1 MKKYLF
7 VVPSL
12 SKGGAEKVV
21 SILSSNLVEK
31 KRKAVVITHFRT
43 NGDYKIHPNVKIICL
58 SNLIEEEYR
67 KKMSIVFLL
76 KLLFRL
82 RKNIKIEN
90 PDYILPFLWT
100 TCIRTEI
107 ALLFSKYKERV
118 IQTVRN
124 NPDIFPKQKIL
135 RRYRNF
141 LIFKSKKTIVQNEDQ
156 KKYFNKKIQKKI
168 FVLANPVAKEL
179 FEIEKKKHKN
189 YNIIGVGRLEEQK
202 NFELLINS
210 FYEVSKNRNDIYL
223 KIYGEGSKK
232 EKLQNL
238 IDNLNIS
245 DIVSLE
251 GRKNNYEEIY
261 SLADIYVLSS
271 KCEGMPNTLLEAM
284 SVGLACIATDCP
296 TGPRDIID
304 NNIDGILIENE
315 NKEEMVK
322 ALNKVLENKKVF
334 NEISKNCKKKM
345 REKYLPENIC
355 ERLIN
360 ICEEGE

>member
-7 VVPSL
+7 ILPSL

-21 SILSSNLVEK
+21 SILSTELAQNRREVI
-31 KRKAVVITHFRT
+31 VITHFKT
-43 NGDYKIHPNVKIICL
+43 KSDYYVDKNVKVICL
-58 SNLIEEEYR
+58 TNLYEEEYR
-67 KKMSIVFLL
+67 SKISIIYLI
-76 KLLFRL
+76 KLLYRL
-82 RKNIKIEN
+82 RKNIIKEN

-107 ALLFSKYKERV
+107 ALLLSKYKKRV

-124 NPDIFPKQKIL
+124 NPGTFPKQRIL
-135 RRYRNF
+135 RKYRNF

-232 EKLQNL
+232 EQLQNL
-238 IDNLNIS
+238 IDNLKIS
-245 DIVSLE
+245 DIASLE
-251 GRKNNYEEIY
+251 GRKNNYEDIY
-261 SLADIYVLSS
+261 GLADIYVLSS

-315 NKEEMVK
+315 NKDEMVK
-322 ALNKVLENKKVF
+322 ALDKVLENKKIF
-334 NEISKNCKKKM
+334 NEISKCCKEKM
-345 REKYLPENIC
+345 KEKYLPENIC
-355 ERLIN
+355 EGLID